1 MKINSD
7 FTSFKCRAVI
17 SGNLLS
23 LNKWSQI
30 ACLAQRT
37 LILILSKNK
46 PTIDKK
52 PPYLYVSFALKQN
65 CLICHSVKNHN
76 IWIRFAKD
84 YHADWFITDFLWK
97 KTQIQKSSSHFFEV
111 SAAIRNWKRVS
122 LTQIFFTKKTAR
134 IQQSQ
139 PGRAR
144 IYDKYWPIS
153 YFYVGLG
160 HAPPGFFFG
169 F

>member
-52 PPYLYVSFALKQN
+52 PLYLYVSFALKQN
-65 CLICHSVKNHN
+65 CLICHSVINHN

-84 YHADWFITDFLWK
+84 YHE

-111 SAAIRNWKRVS
+111 SGAIRNWKRVS
-122 LTQIFFTKKTAR
+122 LTQIFLPKRQLEFNKASRVGRGSR
-134 IQQSQ
+134 INTDRFPTST
-139 PGRAR
+139 
-144 IYDKYWPIS
+144 
-153 YFYVGLG
+153 
-160 HAPPGFFFG
+160 
-169 F
+169 